1 VKPPRAGSKSAKTAK
16 ADAEKGERVPSE
28 ARDERGYSDEIGDDG
43 LPIDPRHPFNQ
54 AKKRRRPPAP
64 RGWSPPSHWNDPLI
78 RQLGEQFAT
87 EPHDL
92 ADGLYSCGADAS
104 QLLLPWRER
113 NPDRADFRIPAA
125 LADALEALCLSLR
138 RPGEQ
143 RRRGPK
149 RKWSLSNVRDL
160 IENEEMTLY
169 AAAKKEAKRSG
180 QPAET
185 IERGTRDFYAATGKK
200 PPKSKKLPPK

>member
-1 VKPPRAGSKSAKTAK
+1 VKPPRAGSKGAKTAK
-16 ADAEKGERVPSE
+16 ADAEKGQRVPSE
-28 ARDERGYSDEIGDDG
+28 AGEEAGYSDEVDDQG
-43 LPIDPRHPFNQ
+43 MPVDPRHPFNQ
-54 AKKRRRPPAP
+54 AKKRRQPPAY
-64 RGWSPPSHWNDPLI
+64 RGWTPPSHWNDPLI

-113 NPDRADFRIPAA
+113 NLDRPELVCIPSA
-125 LADALEALCLSLR
+125 LADALEAVCLSLR

-149 RKWSLSNVRDL
+149 RNWSLPKVRDL
-160 IENEEMTLY
+160 IENDEMSVY
-169 AAAKKEAKRSG
+169 AAAKKEAQRSG
-180 QPAET
+180 KSRET
-185 IERGTRDFYAATGKK
+185 IERATRDYYAALKKASKLK
-200 PPKSKKLPPK
+200 PP